1 MFAQKNALFTPTF
14 TPFTAFARLIMF
26 PSKQLINFAP
36 MKTTH
41 SPNQTTKVI
50 KVINAIK
57 VIKVI
62 NAIKVIRTIRTIR
75 TINAIRTIKT
85 FFIRIG
91 LRKLKKNSIFVNSN
105 I

>member
-26 PSKQLINFAP
+26 PSKQLIIFAP

-50 KVINAIK
+50 KVIKAIK

-62 NAIKVIRTIRTIR
+62 KAIKAIKAIRTIRTIR
-75 TINAIRTIKT
+75 TILFTSR
-85 FFIRIG
+85 
-91 LRKLKKNSIFVNSN
+91 LHSLKKNSIFVNSN

>member
-41 SPNQTTKVI
+41 SSNQTTKVI
-50 KVINAIK
+50 KVINAINAIKVIK

-62 NAIKVIRTIRTIR
+62 NAIKVIKTIRT
-75 TINAIRTIKT
+75 IRTIKT

-91 LRKLKKNSIFVNSN
+91 LRKLKKK
-105 I
+105 

>member
-41 SPNQTTKVI
+41 SSNQTTKVI

-62 NAIKVIRTIRTIR
+62 KVIKTIRTIR

-91 LRKLKKNSIFVNSN
+91 LRKLKKK
-105 I
+105 

>member
-26 PSKQLINFAP
+26 PSKQLIIFAP

-50 KVINAIK
+50 KAIKAIK

-62 NAIKVIRTIRTIR
+62 KVIKAIK
-75 TINAIRTIKT
+75 AIKAILFTSR
-85 FFIRIG
+85 
-91 LRKLKKNSIFVNSN
+91 LHSLKKNSIFVNSN